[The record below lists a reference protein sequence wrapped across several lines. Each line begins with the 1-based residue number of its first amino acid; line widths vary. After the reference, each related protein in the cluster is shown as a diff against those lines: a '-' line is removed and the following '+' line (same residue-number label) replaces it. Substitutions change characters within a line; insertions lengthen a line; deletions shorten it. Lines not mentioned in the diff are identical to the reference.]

1 MIKRLNDISEC
12 FAWMNELIGDAS
24 FSTPFCDK
32 ERIMSVSRKDGSLL
46 FGAYE
51 GESLTGVFCLMVLD
65 GERYIETLFLYTR
78 EERAYEELLAFLS
91 KEYPGYEMW
100 FVFNPRNP
108 ILRAWLPK
116 KNAFFYEE
124 QRYMEYRGTPEED
137 AGEVICYDDRY
148 RDEYLRIHSKEGY
161 WDGEKVLERKDEFH
175 IFLCIKDDRPVGYI
189 DLSRGTDT
197 NEIMDIRVLPEYRNR
212 GIGALLL
219 KKAIFVNRDNR
230 LVLTVDTDNAPA
242 NHLYEKLGF
251 RELPMNNII
260 TAKLTL

>member
-91 KEYPGYEMW
+91 KEYPGYDVRVSILGHLQRGGAPSANDRILASRLGEAAIQALMEGQ
-100 FVFNPRNP
+100 RNVM
-108 ILRAWLPK
+108 IGIR
-116 KNAFFYEE
+116 N
-124 QRYMEYRGTPEED
+124 
-137 AGEVICYDDRY
+137 
-148 RDEYLRIHSKEGY
+148 
-161 WDGEKVLERKDEFH
+161 
-175 IFLCIKDDRPVGYI
+175 
-189 DLSRGTDT
+189 
-197 NEIMDIRVLPEYRNR
+197 NEIVYVP
-212 GIGALLL
+212 
-219 KKAIFVNRDNR
+219 FV
-230 LVLTVDTDNAPA
+230 
-242 NHLYEKLGF
+242 
-251 RELPMNNII
+251 
-260 TAKLTL
+260 

>member
-12 FAWMNELIGDAS
+12 LAWMNELIGDAS

-32 ERIMSVSRKDGSLL
+32 ERIMSVSQKDGNLL
-46 FGAYE
+46 LGVYE

-65 GERYIETLFLYTR
+65 EERYIETIFLYTR

-100 FVFNPRNP
+100 FVFNPKNP
-108 ILRAWLPK
+108 ILRAWLSR

-124 QRYMEYRGTPEED
+124 QRYMEYKDAPKED
-137 AGEVICYDDRY
+137 TCEIVCYDDRY
-148 RDEYLRIHSKEGY
+148 KDEYLRIHSKEGY
-161 WDGEKVLERKDEFH
+161 WDGEKFLERKDEFH